1 MQEIIT
7 TSWSGNKMKKIILI
21 LLISVFAFA
30 KVNYAEPMPD
40 FENPR
45 KWLIRVNSSE
55 PEKLNHILNAINNV
69 LKGYPEEALQ
79 IEIIFYAN
87 GVRATRKDYDEK
99 VLARIRSLMIY
110 DTIEFI
116 VCKNTMDTMGW
127 KKSEFMDG
135 VDYVQ
140 IGIAEVIERVA
151 DGWID
156 VSPY

>member
-1 MQEIIT
+1 
-7 TSWSGNKMKKIILI
+7 MKKLLLILI
-21 LLISVFAFA
+21 LTVVSFAEVNFA
-30 KVNYAEPMPD
+30 DPKPS

-45 KWLIRVNSSE
+45 KWLIRVNSNE
-55 PEKLNHILNAINNV
+55 TEKLNHILNAVNNV
-69 LKGYPEEALQ
+69 LKGYPEETLQ
-79 IEIIFYAN
+79 IEIVFYAN
-87 GVRATRKDYDEK
+87 GIRATRKDYDEK
-99 VLARIRSLMIY
+99 ILSRIRSLMIY
-110 DTIEFI
+110 DTIEFL

-127 KKSEFMDG
+127 KKSEFIDG